1 MKKFKFRYANI
12 LKLREDHEEE
22 VKRQLKNENQKLSL
36 LEDHKAKLEHDYGQY
51 RVDVQLKLSSGIKGH
66 EAKHINEHQIYF
78 REKLDQAGWAIY
90 KQQQVIESVK
100 VDLTHAIQERKI
112 MEKLKEKEFINYQE
126 ASRKE
131 EVKETDEVVNYQ
143 NSKRSGD

>member
-12 LKLREDHEEE
+12 LKLREDHEEA
-22 VKRQLKNENQKLSL
+22 VKRQLKNENQKLNL
-36 LEDHKAKLEHDYGQY
+36 LEDHKTQLDMDYRQY
-51 RVDVQLKLSSGIKGH
+51 RSDLQEKLSSGIKGH
-66 EAKHINEHQIYF
+66 EAKQINANQIYF
-78 REKLDQAGWAIY
+78 RDKIDQAIWAIHR
-90 KQQQVIESVK
+90 QQQVIENVK
-100 VDLTHAIQERKI
+100 SDLTQAIQERKV
-112 MEKLKEKEFINYQE
+112 MEKLKEKEFIAYQE